1 MKTHAH
7 KLIATGN
14 NVLIDDIAFEANKY
28 GTAYI
33 TFNFLTA
40 QLTSK
45 QHYIYQVIQRDKA
58 TNKIIGGETFEIN
71 KQPRASFLANA
82 GSDETIN
89 KNESVTITADPINE
103 AAVYNW
109 YDPDGNLIYT
119 GTDLT
124 VSPEV
129 TMTYKLEIIS
139 DVDGFKDYDEIE
151 VTVNPYLLQS
161 LVPNPGVNS
170 VTVTYDA
177 VDATSAY
184 LMVTSTSS
192 GTSNNYILDITEYQ
206 ATLDISAYPT
216 GLYSVV
222 LACNG

>member
-1 MKTHAH
+1 
-7 KLIATGN
+7 
-14 NVLIDDIAFEANKY
+14 
-28 GTAYI
+28 
-33 TFNFLTA
+33 
-40 QLTSK
+40 
-45 QHYIYQVIQRDKA
+45 
-58 TNKIIGGETFEIN
+58 
-71 KQPRASFLANA
+71 
-82 GSDETIN
+82 
-89 KNESVTITADPINE
+89 
-103 AAVYNW
+103 
-109 YDPDGNLIYT
+109 
-119 GTDLT
+119 
-124 VSPEV
+124 
-129 TMTYKLEIIS
+129 MTYKLEIIS

-222 LACNG
+222 LVCNGQIQQSKTLAKQ